1 MTLWI
6 AIFVG
11 SALVYSWKIIG
22 YLVPERFLSHP
33 RIKELAGLLTVA
45 LMAALVGVQ
54 TFGSNE
60 GIALDARIPAILVAG
75 VLFWFRVPYVIVVLA
90 AALIA
95 AGIRLI
101 F

>member
-54 TFGSNE
+54 TFGSND